1 MITNQQSI
9 DPECLGIEEGI
20 MRTYRSSFGEVNRID
35 FMGRLGAGGSVVGRG
50 LWRLGRNKT
59 REMELRSI

>member
-35 FMGRLGAGGSVVGRG
+35 FMGRLGDRV
-50 LWRLGRNKT
+50 
-59 REMELRSI
+59 